1 MMSRLAA
8 GAARKDLAEILNKVA
23 YGKERIVLQRRG
35 KDVAALVPVED
46 LALLEELEDRLDL
59 EEARRALADPENR
72 ERARWEKVKAE
83 LGL

>member
-1 MMSRLAA
+1 MMSRFAT

-72 ERARWEKVKAE
+72 ERVRWEKVKAE